1 MINKYY
7 ILICVSLLTKIGY
20 SQYNGNSFLLG
31 INGIYTSSAEI
42 YLYPNSSDAILR
54 NTSFPLSDIYD
65 LGIYFRY
72 RLTEDILLGLSTEY
86 MRKTAMGS
94 NLTVFA
100 NNQTVT
106 INVQDGF
113 TMIPVELSIYYL
125 IPFSTEKF
133 KFLMGGGGAY
143 YYGTQIRNFG
153 NADVKS
159 SESKI
164 AYGIQVSISMDYLL
178 TNNLILS
185 GAMKFRDPQ
194 FSVTN
199 TYNRKI
205 VNYRGNTIE
214 LAQSSFASKINVD
227 GVTFLISIAY
237 AF

>member
-7 ILICVSLLTKIGY
+7 VLICIFLFTTAGY
-20 SQYNGNSFLLG
+20 SQYNGKSFLVG
-31 INGIYTSSAEI
+31 VSGIYTSSAKI

-65 LGIYFRY
+65 AGIYFRY
-72 RLTEDILLGLSTEY
+72 RLTDDILLGLSTEY
-86 MRKTAMGS
+86 MRKTATGN

-113 TMIPVELSIYYL
+113 TLIPVELSIYYL

-153 NADVKS
+153 NADIKS

-178 TNNLILS
+178 TNNFIIS

-194 FSVTN
+194 FSVIN

-214 LAQSSFASKINVD
+214 LAQSSFNSKINVD
-227 GVTFLISIAY
+227 GVTFLISMAY

>member
-1 MINKYY
+1 MKNKFYLFVF
-7 ILICVSLLTKIGY
+7 ILLYTASGY
-20 SQYNGNSFLLG
+20 SQYNGNKFLVG
-31 INGIYTSSAEI
+31 VSGIYTSSAKI

-65 LGIYFRY
+65 GGVYFRY
-72 RLTEDILLGLSTEY
+72 RLSSDIILGLSTEF
-86 MRKTAMGS
+86 MKKTAMGN

-100 NNQTVT
+100 DNKTVT

-113 TMIPVELSIYYL
+113 TMVPVELSIYYL

-153 NADVKS
+153 NEDINS

-164 AYGIQVSISMDYLL
+164 AYGIQVSISMDYLI
-178 TNNLILS
+178 TNNIIVS

-194 FSVTN
+194 FSVNN
-199 TYNRKI
+199 TYNKKN
-205 VNYRGNTIE
+205 VDYNGTKIE
-214 LAQSSFASKINVD
+214 LAQSSFDSKINVD
-227 GVTFLISIAY
+227 GVTFLVSM
-237 AF
+237 AFSF